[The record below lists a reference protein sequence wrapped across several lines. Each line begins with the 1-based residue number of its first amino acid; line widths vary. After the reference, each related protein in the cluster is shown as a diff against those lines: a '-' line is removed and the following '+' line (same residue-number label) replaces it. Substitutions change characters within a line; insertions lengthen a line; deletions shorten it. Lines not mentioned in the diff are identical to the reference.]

1 MRTESTWS
9 KWFSTKDDLAQK
21 GGKGTKTKNTIALKD
36 IGESISL
43 YAYKKILV
51 SVRFIIVIT

>member
-21 GGKGTKTKNTIALKD
+21 GGKGTKTKNTIALRD
-36 IGESISL
+36 IGESISICIQ
-43 YAYKKILV
+43 KILV
-51 SVRFIIVIT
+51 SVRFIIVIR